1 MLLENINPSNR
12 ERLYHKDIGFPSNL
26 RMPPN
31 FNPIVRLSY
40 SGHAQ
45 AEANDKY
52 GQLSLPK
59 VIDTRKGDIVEI
71 GVTGLTVTKI
81 VIRMHYDD
89 VKDIVI
95 VFLPDS
101 GRVKTVWANLKS
113 DKHKTLDRSKYSDPR
128 PMANRRF

>member
-1 MLLENINPSNR
+1 MLLEDINPATR
-12 ERLYHKDIGFPSNL
+12 EKLYHKEIGFPANL

-40 SGHAQ
+40 SAHAQ
-45 AEANDKY
+45 EEANDRY
-52 GQLSLPK
+52 GQLKLPA
-59 VIDTRKGDIVEI
+59 VIDVRKADVVEM
-71 GVTGLTVTKI
+71 GVTGMTVTKI
-81 VIRMHYDD
+81 VARMPYDND
-89 VKDIVI
+89 KDIVI

-128 PMANRRF
+128 PMSQRRF